1 MRLSRI
7 RVAPFVE
14 RGAAFSFAIVLALS
28 IAFPALT
35 SLPEDRAV
43 DSQNGSRLDELF
55 ANLLTE
61 ENPALIRSIESQI
74 WRIWLEVDEPATQG
88 ELTRGMEAMNAGDT
102 RTALDAFKAV
112 VEASPD
118 FAEGWNKRATLYYL
132 MGDHAASIADI
143 ERTLAL
149 EPRHFG
155 ALSGLALIHEAAG
168 RWFDALEALD
178 QVRRIH
184 PRMPGLEERLDH
196 ISKQLG
202 QAV

>member
-1 MRLSRI
+1 M
-7 RVAPFVE
+7 E

-35 SLPEDRAV
+35 SLPEDPAV
-43 DSQNGSRLDELF
+43 ASQNGSRLDGLF
-55 ANLLTE
+55 SKLLTE
-61 ENPALIRSIESQI
+61 KNPALIRSIESRI
-74 WRIWLEVDEPATQG
+74 WRIWLEADDAATQG
-88 ELTRGMEAMNAGDT
+88 DLTRGMEAMNAGDA

-168 RWFDALEALD
+168 RWFEALEALD

>member
-1 MRLSRI
+1 
-7 RVAPFVE
+7 VAPFVE
-14 RGAAFSFAIVLALS
+14 RSAAFSFAIVLALS
-28 IAFPALT
+28 VAFAALT

-43 DSQNGSRLDELF
+43 ASQNDSRLDELF
-55 ANLLTE
+55 AKLLTE
-61 ENPALIRSIESQI
+61 EDPALIRSIESRI
-74 WRIWLEVDEPATQG
+74 WRIWLEADDAATQG
-88 ELTRGMEAMNAGDT
+88 DLTRGMEAMNAGDA
-102 RTALDAFKAV
+102 RTALDVFKAV

-168 RWFDALEALD
+168 RWFEALEALD

-184 PRMPGLEERLDH
+184 PQMPGLEERLDH